1 MVGCYYVVPHANAW
15 LVKFEDGEY
24 GPYRNETD
32 ATDFAVRAAWQLGT
46 CERSEV
52 FVLRH
57 GERQKVR
64 EHLGSRRKNVAES
77 A

>member
-1 MVGCYYVVPHANAW
+1 MVCCYYVVPHADAW

-32 ATDFAVRAAWQLGT
+32 ATDFAVRAARQLGT
-46 CERSEV
+46 CGERSEV

-57 GERQKVR
+57 GERQMVR
-64 EHLGSRRKNVAES
+64 TWKPSQKRRGI
-77 A
+77 

>member
-1 MVGCYYVVPHANAW
+1 MVCCYYVVPHADAW

-32 ATDFAVRAAWQLGT
+32 ATDFAVSAARQLGT
-46 CERSEV
+46 CGERSEV

-57 GERQKVR
+57 GERQMVR
-64 EHLGSRRKNVAES
+64 SPGSRRKNVAES
-77 A
+77 E

>member
-1 MVGCYYVVPHANAW
+1 MVCCYYVVPQAAAW

-32 ATDFAVRAAWQLGT
+32 ATDFAVSAARQLGA
-46 CERSEV
+46 CGERSEV

-57 GERQKVR
+57 GERQMVR
-64 EHLGSRRKNVAES
+64 TSKPSQKRRGV
-77 A
+77 